1 MSTICFFCQHTS
13 HANSKSQESYGFFFH
28 LPCFMLSCHF
38 EPISN
43 ATIMGHFFLY
53 NTVRCILTLFLPWN
67 ICLRLYDGNHITH
80 YFGEFEGHQNQES
93 PLKRCFFRSFLTTE
107 GLDWF
112 LFRLMVDIDSLSYMV
127 IAMVITMVIA
137 MVILFDGYPQ
147 VISIR
152 FNDCNPDNS
161 AFQHRFQDVSS
172 PDGFFVAVPHFQD

>member
-1 MSTICFFCQHTS
+1 ML
-13 HANSKSQESYGFFFH
+13 HAFV
-28 LPCFMLSCHF
+28 PF
-38 EPISN
+38 EPISK
-43 ATIMGHFFLY
+43 ATIMGQFFLY
-53 NTVRCILTLFLPWN
+53 NTARCILTLFLPWN

-107 GLDWF
+107 VLDWF

-172 PDGFFVAVPHFQD
+172 PDGLFVAVPHFQD